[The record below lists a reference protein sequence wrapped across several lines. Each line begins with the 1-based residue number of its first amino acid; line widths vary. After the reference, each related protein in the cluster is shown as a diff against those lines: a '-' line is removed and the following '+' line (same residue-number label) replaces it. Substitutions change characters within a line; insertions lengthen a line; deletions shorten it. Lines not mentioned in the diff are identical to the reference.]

1 METDCK
7 MTYVLELEE
16 KNVKAAIVTMLKNVR
31 KAMLMVT
38 EHLGNLKKKRDTLQ
52 NTILRLK
59 NTISEILKIHSMDLT
74 IE

>member
-7 MTYVLELEE
+7 MAYVLELEE

>member
-52 NTILRLK
+52 NTILQLK